1 MSFLYSLIDILSLE
15 FMLASD
21 CAVFSASKRSLIQ
34 SSPCD
39 VAFNI
44 TTTFTFKLT
53 FYAQIDIF
61 EELCVLLHT
70 YCKCHFFNIA
80 LTVRM
85 VSICFLTISAFR
97 VCDFV
102 SESSVGNTHYLL

>member
-1 MSFLYSLIDILSLE
+1 
-15 FMLASD
+15 MLASD
-21 CAVFSASKRSLIQ
+21 CAVFSALKRSLIQ

-39 VAFNI
+39 VTFNI

-61 EELCVLLHT
+61 EEMCVLLHT
-70 YCKCHFFNIA
+70 YCKCHFFNKA

-85 VSICFLTISAFR
+85 VSICFLTISI
-97 VCDFV
+97 
-102 SESSVGNTHYLL
+102 SSF